1 MKIWGMEVSVENLMS
16 SSERG
21 AYTSQRGVEI
31 CCLCNLISNALHPLQ
46 SEESQ
51 KGPSAFEQGSKQENI
66 QASNCQS
73 AEENI
78 SPQEDRN
85 VVSEE
90 EESEEDQGY
99 GDETLKVTINKWD
112 LLKLRSFCKA
122 KDMAKKTKW
131 QPIKW

>member
-1 MKIWGMEVSVENLMS
+1 MEASVENLMS

-31 CCLCNLISNALHPLQ
+31 CSLRNLISNALHLLQ

-51 KGPSAFEQGSKQENI
+51 KGPSEFEQGSKKESI

-73 AEENI
+73 AENVSSQEN
-78 SPQEDRN
+78 RN

-90 EESEEDQGY
+90 EESEKGLNNADKPPFPSLGEKDLEMQKV
-99 GDETLKVTINKWD
+99 ETPAAQL
-112 LLKLRSFCKA
+112 
-122 KDMAKKTKW
+122 
-131 QPIKW
+131 